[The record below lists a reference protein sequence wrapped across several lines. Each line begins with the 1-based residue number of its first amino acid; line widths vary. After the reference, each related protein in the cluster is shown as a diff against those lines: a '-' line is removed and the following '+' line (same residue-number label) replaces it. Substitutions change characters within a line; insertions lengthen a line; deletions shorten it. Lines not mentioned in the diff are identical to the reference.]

1 MTHVLEKMMSEAT
14 RADLDDAISAHIA
27 DTFPGHYTSGWVVV
41 VSSSTLDRPNATN
54 YRLLTAENQ
63 PWHIDSG
70 LLTVGN
76 RIMIDSW
83 DEDDSDPD
91 DE

>member
-1 MTHVLEKMMSEAT
+1 MSEAT

-41 VSSSTLDRPNATN
+41 VSSSTLNRPNATN

-63 PWHIDSG
+63 PWHIDQG

-83 DEDDSDPD
+83 DEDDATED
-91 DE
+91 DDD

>member
-1 MTHVLEKMMSEAT
+1 MSEAT
-14 RADLDDAISAHIA
+14 RADLDNAISAHIA

-41 VSSSTLDRPNATN
+41 VSSSTLERPNATN
-54 YRLLTAENQ
+54 YRLLTADGQ

-76 RIMIDSW
+76 RIMKDSW
-83 DEDDSDPD
+83 DEDDATEND
-91 DE
+91 DD

>member
-1 MTHVLEKMMSEAT
+1 MSEAT
-14 RADLDDAISAHIA
+14 RADLDAAISAHIA

-41 VSSSTLDRPNATN
+41 VSSSALETPNATN
-54 YRLLTAENQ
+54 YRLLTAEGQ
-63 PWHIDSG
+63 PWHIDQG
-70 LLTVGN
+70 LLNVGN

-91 DE
+91 DD